1 MPVPGVCGDV
11 GGWWCGPRE
20 VLTVGAGAFEGS
32 CVPQHVPEGSPSVSL
47 HWGEDVLQGVR
58 IWAGAHEQPAAC
70 SEQSTAVSLC
80 SANNEASLLV
90 HNVPSVLS
98 AAQW

>member
-1 MPVPGVCGDV
+1 MVWTRR
-11 GGWWCGPRE
+11 GGGR
-20 VLTVGAGAFEGS
+20 VGASAFEGS

-47 HWGEDVLQGVR
+47 HWGEDVLRGVR
-58 IWAGAHEQPAAC
+58 IWAGAHEQPPAC

-80 SANNEASLLV
+80 SANNEASLLA

-98 AAQW
+98 ATQW